1 MSSQTEN
8 KKVLSKKGVKYFYR
22 IHYMCHNIKQKTQKT
37 HKLFVASWGFL
48 NLSAGGYGAKLS
60 GWGSPPYIDSGL
72 LNMASGPCHCQTASL
87 GEFKTQGCGLS
98 CDRLERKFMRSQNRS
113 RREVYPYSYV
123 ASYCF
128 HFFFC
133 LPSIS
138 LSPSSFL
145 SFNVILCS
153 FLFSDLYFTF
163 YFFFMTFFFI
173 FTGHGQCQLFTS

>member
-1 MSSQTEN
+1 MSQHKTKDSKNAQVVCSLVGISQPIGRGLWSQVKWVRFTSLYWLGTSQYG
-8 KKVLSKKGVKYFYR
+8 VWSLSLP
-22 IHYMCHNIKQKTQKT
+22 N
-37 HKLFVASWGFL
+37 S
-48 NLSAGGYGAKLS
+48 
-60 GWGSPPYIDSGL
+60 
-72 LNMASGPCHCQTASL
+72 ASL